1 MLTAKHNIKTISL
14 KQFFFLHV
22 TTVNSNNLNIK
33 AVLKFPAYHA
43 VCLWLKNNNKRG
55 PVTL

>member
-14 KQFFFLHV
+14 KQFFLHV
-22 TTVNSNNLNIK
+22 TAVNPNNLNIK

-43 VCLWLKNNNKRG
+43 VCLWLKNNDKRG
-55 PVTL
+55 PVAL